1 MANRLFSHI
10 PLRRPKKNVFDLSH
24 DVKLSLDMGQLI
36 PIYVE
41 DIIPGDKFRVRTEI
55 MLRFAPMLAPIMH
68 RVNVFTHFFFVP
80 YRLLW
85 KDWEDF
91 ITGGRTGTVSPV
103 FPRAVVTESG
113 SVSKGT
119 LFDYL
124 GYPAGQPLPANNI
137 SFSILPFLGYQL
149 IYDQYYRD
157 QNLESPV
164 IENLLPWSSGILQY
178 TISQFSGGNGV
189 TALRRRAW
197 EKDYFT
203 SALPWPQRGGE
214 VNLPFSGKAPVDW
227 NVASTG
233 TKLGELV
240 GTTGTGG
247 TANLDSVSIG
257 AAVGAIPNSTRVNA
271 SVDFSNASSVTI
283 NDLRRSIKLQEWLEK
298 NARGG
303 ARYIEQI
310 FSHFGVKSSDAR
322 LQRVE
327 FLGGGKTPVMIS
339 EVLQTSGSP
348 TASGTALF
356 DTPLASMAGHGIS
369 VGSTHEFT
377 RFFEE
382 HGLVFGIMSVMPK
395 TAYQQ
400 GTPRMFTKFDKF
412 DYYFPEFA
420 HLGEQEIKNKEIY
433 TTDNQAYN
441 EATFGYTPRYA
452 EYKYR
457 ESRVC
462 GDFRD
467 QLNYWH
473 LGRIFSSAPNL
484 NSTFIKPDFSALNR
498 IFAVQ
503 DDNTQHLWCQVYH
516 NIKAV
521 RPMPKFGTPI
531 I

>member
-1 MANRLFSHI
+1 MANRLFSYI

-41 DIIPGDKFRVRTEI
+41 DIIPGDKFRVRTEV

-91 ITGGRTGTVSPV
+91 ITGGKTGNASPI
-103 FPRAVVTESG
+103 FPRYSVTGGG
-113 SVSKGT
+113 SVNKGT

-124 GYPAGQPLPANNI
+124 GFPAGQSLPSDGI
-137 SFSILPFLGYQL
+137 SFSAMPFFAYNL

-164 IENLLPWSSGILQY
+164 IESALPFSSGLLQV
-178 TISQFSGGNGV
+178 TVSNFNGSSSPFS
-189 TALRRRAW
+189 LRYRAW

-203 SALPWPQRGGE
+203 SALPWAQRGGE
-214 VNLPFSGKAPVDW
+214 VNLPFSGEAPVDW
-227 NVASTG
+227 KIASSG
-233 TKLGELV
+233 AKLGELV

-247 TANLDSVSIG
+247 TGNLDSVSIG
-257 AAVGAIPNSTRVNA
+257 ASTGPIPNSTRVNA

-322 LQRVE
+322 LQRAE

-348 TASGTALF
+348 TASGSAIF

-382 HGLVFGIMSVMPK
+382 HGLVMGIMSVMPK

-420 HLGEQEIKNKEIY
+420 HLGEQEIKNKELY
-433 TTDNQAYN
+433 TTNSRVYN
-441 EATFGYTPRYA
+441 EGTFGYTPRYA

-484 NSTFIKPDFSALNR
+484 NSTFVHPDSSTLNR

-503 DDNTQHLWCQVYH
+503 DDKTQHLWCQIYH